1 MGWEPVHEP
10 VDLGGEGDEL
20 GGVPSKPPVV
30 GVAVSPEF
38 GDLVA
43 EGLDHGHESGAAGD
57 SGAVGDAFPVVDEA
71 ADESDH
77 AGGEPGGA
85 A

>member
-20 GGVPSKPPVV
+20 GGVAAEAAVV
-30 GVAVSPEF
+30 GVAVFAEF

-57 SGAVGDAFPVVDEA
+57 AGAVWDAFPVVDES